1 MKKLNIEGFTLAKK
15 HGVTLKVGDAEIYT
29 DEAGNLIKVSRPTIQ
44 PIQEGQ
50 KYPQFSFKI
59 PGQAANHKMHQVV
72 ASTFLGSRDEWIV
85 NEAPPPKA
93 LTDAEGKREA
103 QKLWKETHPKVKIA
117 IAGGFVDIDHIDD
130 DRNNYNLDN
139 LQYMYKAENNAKT
152 PGGKKKG

>member
-15 HGVTLKVGDAEIYT
+15 HGVTLKQGDAEVYT
-29 DEAGNLIKVSRPTIQ
+29 DEAGNIIKVSRPTIQ
-44 PIQEGQ
+44 PIQKGK
-50 KYPQFSFKI
+50 KYPQFAFTI
-59 PGQAANHKMHQVV
+59 PDQTNNHMVHHVV
-72 ASTFLGSRDEWIV
+72 ASTFLGSRDEWIT

-103 QKLWKETHPKVKIA
+103 NKLWKETPAKVKIA
-117 IAGGFVDIDHIDD
+117 IAGSAVDIDHIDD
-130 DRNNYNLDN
+130 DPNNYNLDN